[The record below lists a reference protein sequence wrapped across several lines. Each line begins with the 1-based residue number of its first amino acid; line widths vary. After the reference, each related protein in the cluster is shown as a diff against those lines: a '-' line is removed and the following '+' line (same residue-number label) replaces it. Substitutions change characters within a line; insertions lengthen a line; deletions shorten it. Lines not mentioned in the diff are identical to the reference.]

1 MTIDALCFIGF
12 SRFGYELEA
21 EAALREFDAE
31 GISTAIVAPMHPRHG
46 DMAAVNV
53 GLARIVRDSGGR
65 FVGTVRVDPWD
76 GEAAVEQVTD
86 AVTEGGARALFLHP
100 DEEHFQINDVRL
112 RPIAERANELR
123 VPVVVATGYHCVSEA
138 VQVGRFAHWCPDVPV
153 IMTNGGQLNISGLGQ
168 FDAELALQLPNV
180 HILTSGV
187 YRDDFLE
194 RTVKTFGADRVLFAS
209 AAPQFDV
216 AYEKRRVY
224 QVHLT
229 DAERDLLL
237 SGNAERIFGIDGTAA

>member
-1 MTIDALCFIGF
+1 MAIDALCFIGI
-12 SRFGYELEA
+12 SRFGYELDA
-21 EAALREFDAE
+21 EVVLREFDTE
-31 GISTAIVAPMHPRHG
+31 GISTAVVAPMHPPHG
-46 DMAAVNV
+46 DMATVNME
-53 GLARIVRDSGGR
+53 LARIVRNSGGR
-65 FVGTVRVDPWD
+65 FLAAVRVDPWD
-76 GEAAVEQVTD
+76 AAAAVEQVTD

-100 DEEHFQINDVRL
+100 DEEHFRINDVRV

-123 VPVVVATGYHCVSEA
+123 VPVVVATGFHCVSEA
-138 VQVGRFAHWCPDVPV
+138 VQVGRFAQWCPDVPV

-168 FDAELALQLPNV
+168 FDAELALRLPNV

-216 AYEKRRVY
+216 AYEKRRVH

-229 DAERDLLL
+229 DAQRDLLL
-237 SGNAERIFGIDGTAA
+237 FGNAERIFGIGEVAR